1 MVESEKFF
9 LQWREF
15 EGNVRASYRTL
26 LSSGDY
32 SDVTLASRDGH
43 RVTFSCQKSGSY
55 FFHSSIFLQSFT

>member
-15 EGNVRASYRTL
+15 EGNVRSAYKTL

-32 SDVTLASRDGH
+32 SDVTLASKDGH
-43 RVTFSCQKSGSY
+43 MVTLSRQNLWGKR
-55 FFHSSIFLQSFT
+55 